1 MGRSEGDGTPSPGD
15 QTSRRSLLVA
25 VGFLAV
31 AGGAVAVTPRRHE
44 QMIGGRRLAG
54 IIPAQI
60 GSWAVAPGGALILP
74 VADQARD
81 VYDQVL
87 ARTYVVGNSPPV
99 MLLVAYG
106 AAQSGLMKVHRP
118 EICYAGSGF
127 SIREKRAVDIPL
139 AGNRPIAANLFLAA
153 REDRTER
160 VLYWTRISGAFPRD
174 LISQRL
180 VMLESGLRGV
190 IPDGVL
196 VRCSAMSTDAETGEK
211 ALLAFVEALIAS
223 AGLTAR
229 HLLIGASMTG
239 AGATGAAR

>member
-1 MGRSEGDGTPSPGD
+1 LSRFEGRGTPTPGD
-15 QTSRRSLLVA
+15 QISRRSLLVA
-25 VGFLAV
+25 GGFLSV
-31 AGGAVAVTPRRHE
+31 AAGALAVTPRRHE
-44 QMIGGRRLAG
+44 QVIGGRRLAD
-54 IIPAQI
+54 IIPAQV

-87 ARTYVVGNSPPV
+87 ARTYVTGASSPV

-127 SIREKRAVDIPL
+127 SIREKHAVDVPL
-139 AGNRPIAANLFLAA
+139 VGDRPIAASSFLAA

-160 VLYWTRISGAFPRD
+160 VLYWTRISDAFPRD

-223 AGLTAR
+223 AGSTAR
-229 HLLIGASMTG
+229 HLLIGASMTDAGARG
-239 AGATGAAR
+239 AGL